1 MVLRHTPLANT
12 SPQIT
17 LILPGNE
24 PLFGRSAEAT
34 SLFRLLVAFQS
45 LHETTQT
52 IAGRFLCP
60 RAEIARLV
68 FQQPLAQYALCARSD
83 YANLLRED
91 PSDSQP
97 AMLAF
102 ILRDRDARIILI
114 NTLEDRTDSCALPPL
129 QDYSAHFPGK
139 VAVQATVWSCVRV

>member
-1 MVLRHTPLANT
+1 MALH
-12 SPQIT
+12 
-17 LILPGNE
+17 
-24 PLFGRSAEAT
+24 
-34 SLFRLLVAFQS
+34 S

-102 ILRDRDARIILI
+102 ILRDRDAIIILI
-114 NTLEDRTDSCALPPL
+114 NTLEDRTDGFALPAL

-139 VAVQATVWSCVRV
+139 VAVQATVWSFVRA